1 MEELLNIIKM
11 RTIWI
16 DFEGAGADRNDI
28 RRMSKQLS
36 KTKFF
41 SHSEGRKLF
50 FKINRDDVADAFLLS
65 CAQVLRQEGFILEI
79 ISR

>member
-1 MEELLNIIKM
+1 M
-11 RTIWI
+11 RTVWI
-16 DFEGAGADRNDI
+16 DFEGAGANRNDI

-36 KTKFF
+36 KTDFF

-65 CAQVLRQEGFILEI
+65 CAQVLKQDGYILEI
-79 ISR
+79 IKKS

>member
-1 MEELLNIIKM
+1 M
-11 RTIWI
+11 RTVWI

-28 RRMSKQLS
+28 RRMAKQLK
-36 KTKFF
+36 KTNFF

-50 FKINRDDVADAFLLS
+50 FKINRDEVADAFLLS
-65 CAQVLRQEGFILEI
+65 CAKVLKDDGFILEI